1 MLSSRRRFLLGAGV
15 AFVAAPA
22 IVRVAA
28 NLMPISTAAVPELY
42 GASPAMSVMR
52 EVLYLNRTV
61 RYWLDVQ
68 AMRDRNVLVA
78 LNHQFPSFTG
88 IPIQIVDRLQ

>member
-28 NLMPISTAAVPELY
+28 NLMPISTAALPELY
-42 GASPAMSVMR
+42 GASPAMSAMR
-52 EVLYLNRTV
+52 EVLYLNRTIFHF
-61 RYWLDVQ
+61 LEVQ
-68 AMRDRNVLVA
+68 SLRDRNVLGLVSPGA
-78 LNHQFPSFTG
+78 KTFAG
-88 IPIQIVDRLQ
+88 IPIQIVDRL